1 MTRRTIRRTKSV
13 RFVRCLVFVV
23 GRIVFP
29 NIAIAVVSPTVVTA
43 ADATSTGVGIV
54 ILSRMMMVL
63 M

>member
-13 RFVRCLVFVV
+13 RFVQCLVFVL
-23 GRIVFP
+23 GGIVFP

-43 ADATSTGVGIV
+43 ADATSTVVGIV